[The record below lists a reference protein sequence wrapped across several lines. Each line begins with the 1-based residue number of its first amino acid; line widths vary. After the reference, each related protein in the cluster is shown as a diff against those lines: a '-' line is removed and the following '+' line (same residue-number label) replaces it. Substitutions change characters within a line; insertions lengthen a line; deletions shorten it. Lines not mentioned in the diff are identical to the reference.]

1 LVSLTDHTTDCPLN
15 NNSASWLQRIVI
27 GPSAAP
33 SGNKHA
39 PRKCESSGWI
49 SAGGKAMNVS
59 ELAKE
64 ARISPH
70 VVRFYARTGL
80 LEPSRNPSNGYKV
93 FGQNEVKRLRFIRM
107 AQCLGYSLAEI
118 AELLR
123 HLEDGERPLDL
134 MEKILRE
141 RLVENQ
147 EKIELYVKRQALME
161 RALRHLESRTWGTA
175 NMDGLCD
182 QIQRLVA
189 ESRA

>member
-1 LVSLTDHTTDCPLN
+1 
-15 NNSASWLQRIVI
+15 
-27 GPSAAP
+27 
-33 SGNKHA
+33 
-39 PRKCESSGWI
+39 
-49 SAGGKAMNVS
+49 MNVS

-80 LEPSRNPSNGYKV
+80 LRPGKNPSNGYKV

-107 AQCLGYSLAEI
+107 AQCLAYSLAEI

-123 HLEDGERPLDL
+123 RLEGGERPCEL
-134 MEKILRE
+134 MEQILRE

-147 EKIELYVKRQALME
+147 EKIELFVKRQALMK
-161 RALRHLESRTWGTA
+161 RALRRLENRTWGTA

-182 QIQRLVA
+182 EFQSLIA
-189 ESRA
+189 ENRP

>member
-1 LVSLTDHTTDCPLN
+1 
-15 NNSASWLQRIVI
+15 
-27 GPSAAP
+27 
-33 SGNKHA
+33 
-39 PRKCESSGWI
+39 
-49 SAGGKAMNVS
+49 MNVS
-59 ELAKE
+59 QLAKQ
-64 ARISPH
+64 ATISPH

-80 LEPSRNPSNGYKV
+80 LKPGRNPSNGYKV

-123 HLEDGERPLDL
+123 HLEGGERPCEL

-147 EKIELYVKRQALME
+147 EKIELFVKRQALME
-161 RALRHLESRTWGTA
+161 RALQHLENRTWGTA

-182 QIQRLVA
+182 QFQSLVA
-189 ESRA
+189 ENRA

>member
-1 LVSLTDHTTDCPLN
+1 
-15 NNSASWLQRIVI
+15 
-27 GPSAAP
+27 
-33 SGNKHA
+33 
-39 PRKCESSGWI
+39 
-49 SAGGKAMNVS
+49 MNVS
-59 ELAKE
+59 ELAIE

-80 LEPSRNPSNGYKV
+80 LKPGRNPSNGYKV

-123 HLEDGERPLDL
+123 RLEDGETPCVL

-147 EKIELYVKRQALME
+147 EKIELFVRKQALME
-161 RALRHLESRTWGTA
+161 RALRQMEKRIWSTSS
-175 NMDGLCD
+175 MDGLCD
-182 QIQRLVA
+182 HFQSLV
-189 ESRA
+189 EGTRA

>member
-1 LVSLTDHTTDCPLN
+1 
-15 NNSASWLQRIVI
+15 
-27 GPSAAP
+27 
-33 SGNKHA
+33 
-39 PRKCESSGWI
+39 
-49 SAGGKAMNVS
+49 MNVS

-80 LEPSRNPSNGYKV
+80 LRPGRNPSNGYKV

-123 HLEDGERPLDL
+123 RLKDGERPFDL
-134 MEKILRE
+134 MEKTLRE

-147 EKIELYVKRQALME
+147 EKIELFVRRQALME
-161 RALRHLESRTWGTA
+161 RALRHLENRTWGTA

-182 QIQRLVA
+182 QFQSLVA
-189 ESRA
+189 EAAA

>member
-1 LVSLTDHTTDCPLN
+1 
-15 NNSASWLQRIVI
+15 
-27 GPSAAP
+27 
-33 SGNKHA
+33 
-39 PRKCESSGWI
+39 
-49 SAGGKAMNVS
+49 MNVS

-80 LEPSRNPSNGYKV
+80 LKPGRNPSNGYKV
-93 FGQNEVKRLRFIRM
+93 FGQNEMRRLRFIRV
-107 AQCLGYSLAEI
+107 AQCLGYSLVEI
-118 AELLR
+118 AEMLR
-123 HLEDGERPLDL
+123 RLEKGEMPCEL

-147 EKIELYVKRQALME
+147 ETIELFVRRQALME
-161 RALRHLESRTWGTA
+161 RALRYLENRTWGTA

-182 QIQRLVA
+182 QFQSLVA

>member
-1 LVSLTDHTTDCPLN
+1 
-15 NNSASWLQRIVI
+15 
-27 GPSAAP
+27 
-33 SGNKHA
+33 
-39 PRKCESSGWI
+39 
-49 SAGGKAMNVS
+49 MNVS

-80 LEPSRNPSNGYKV
+80 LKPGRNPSNGYKV
-93 FGQNEVKRLRFIRM
+93 FGQNEMKRLRFIRM

-118 AELLR
+118 AEVLR
-123 HLEDGERPLDL
+123 RLEVGETPFDL

-147 EKIELYVKRQALME
+147 KKIELFVRRQALME
-161 RALRHLESRTWGTA
+161 RTLRHLENRTLSTA

-182 QIQRLVA
+182 QFQSLVA

>member
-1 LVSLTDHTTDCPLN
+1 
-15 NNSASWLQRIVI
+15 
-27 GPSAAP
+27 
-33 SGNKHA
+33 
-39 PRKCESSGWI
+39 
-49 SAGGKAMNVS
+49 MNVS

-64 ARISPH
+64 AEISPH

-80 LEPSRNPSNGYKV
+80 LRPGRNPSNGYKV

-118 AELLR
+118 AEMLR
-123 HLEDGERPLDL
+123 RLEDGETPCDL

-147 EKIELYVKRQALME
+147 EKLDLLERTQALME
-161 RALRHLESRTWGTA
+161 RALGHLENRTWTTA

-182 QIQRLVA
+182 HFQSLVA
-189 ESRA
+189 DSRA

>member
-1 LVSLTDHTTDCPLN
+1 
-15 NNSASWLQRIVI
+15 
-27 GPSAAP
+27 
-33 SGNKHA
+33 
-39 PRKCESSGWI
+39 
-49 SAGGKAMNVS
+49 MNVS

-64 ARISPH
+64 ATISPH

-80 LEPSRNPSNGYKV
+80 LKPGRNPSNGYKV

-118 AELLR
+118 AEMLR
-123 HLEDGERPLDL
+123 RLEVGETPCDL

-147 EKIELYVKRQALME
+147 EKIELFVGRQALME
-161 RALRHLESRTWGTA
+161 RALRHLENRAWGTA

-182 QIQRLVA
+182 QFQSLVA
-189 ESRA
+189 EAAA

>member
-1 LVSLTDHTTDCPLN
+1 
-15 NNSASWLQRIVI
+15 
-27 GPSAAP
+27 
-33 SGNKHA
+33 
-39 PRKCESSGWI
+39 
-49 SAGGKAMNVS
+49 MNVS

-80 LEPSRNPSNGYKV
+80 LRPGRNPSNGYKV
-93 FGQNEVKRLRFIRM
+93 FGKNEVKRLRFIRM

-123 HLEDGERPLDL
+123 HLEDGESPCDL

-147 EKIELYVKRQALME
+147 DKIELFARTQALMG
-161 RALRHLESRTWGTA
+161 RALRHLENRTWSTA

-182 QIQRLVA
+182 HFQSLVA
-189 ESRA
+189 ESRT

>member
-1 LVSLTDHTTDCPLN
+1 
-15 NNSASWLQRIVI
+15 
-27 GPSAAP
+27 
-33 SGNKHA
+33 
-39 PRKCESSGWI
+39 
-49 SAGGKAMNVS
+49 MNVS

-80 LEPSRNPSNGYKV
+80 LEPGRNPSNGYKV
-93 FGQNEVKRLRFIRM
+93 FGQNEMKRLRFIRM

-118 AELLR
+118 SELLHR
-123 HLEDGERPLDL
+123 LEAGERPLDL

-147 EKIELYVKRQALME
+147 EKIELFVKRQALME
-161 RALRHLESRTWGTA
+161 RALRYLENWTWGTA
-175 NMDGLCD
+175 NMDDLCD
-182 QIQRLVA
+182 QFQSLVA